1 MARVGAARVFFDIVG
16 TFQAQSLL
24 GDTEAATTAQ
34 QAILLDAIGGIS
46 EAFDEMSQFILQSTQ
61 VVVDAFFEHE
71 EQLIRVRKFYSG
83 ATEEVERFAN
93 ASIGLGEAFGFSGDQ
108 ALAASARTAQLKGV
122 LESQEAIIEATRG
135 GLLMAQVGEM
145 ETEMGMNRFI
155 ALAQQTQF
163 MYGGLTKAQY
173 DALDAEQQANIVRG
187 NSIRVL
193 DQLNTV
199 ENSSVAI
206 MEDITFVLNQFA
218 SQADIAGES
227 IGDMAAMSALLLET
241 GEEVSRAGTGLR
253 MIYQRIGNE
262 NSDAVKALQELMG
275 GVDSSVI
282 TQMKLSEIIGAIGDD
297 YANMTGEQKR
307 NLAVSIA
314 GSRHYVKFLKLMEN
328 QPRLLELQTA
338 AYRGQFGAIEE
349 FENKA
354 DSLFFKQQ
362 QQEAIVKNL
371 QVEIGDKL
379 ADAYMTGALAQEA
392 FLRGMD
398 KITDFGIGEDVV
410 KNFIQLSS
418 VYQQIIAPMTNV
430 GMQALNM
437 VIAFKTLQAVIAA
450 SNPEFFAQAQG
461 YRRTRQE
468 MQFLSAAT
476 NEFSI
481 NSVINMDRAAL
492 SANNYNDRVVEMRM
506 VQSIL
511 NDEMTETSFKINMVN
526 AATTAMHGAMGKTKM
541 IFVDTSLAA
550 SGMMNVE
557 SGALLTLEN
566 MYQQHRATLL
576 DVDAK
581 RSMINVKIGQYMALS
596 VEERNAI
603 LQTNIFN
610 AQGTAGIVERNKAQT
625 TLNDTMAREVALLN
639 STLTLSRP
647 LTAVEK
653 QGINNEI
660 VRNNATMTTNQ
671 TRINAINTTL
681 LLSDAES
688 EFTAEITGE
697 RAALQANNTTLQQR
711 NATLRTGLLASKQ
724 AEQAN
729 RQYAAS
735 VLSADGAE
743 RISIGTRIKLTATN
757 MKAAFSLKAIN
768 SALMPISMILP
779 FIVDSEHQMEAIM
792 ASVAITA
799 FTMAIP
805 AMSALGA
812 QMKANGVAATV
823 MTGGLNIAAAA
834 LITFAAYM
842 GVKAFAG
849 DGFMKNAL
857 GNVEEFN
864 AGIIGANDILATLG
878 ERTEDIYGGVVDKT
892 YRELSQ
898 EGLPAMTDALS
909 DLRMEYDD
917 LDSALS
923 VAEKG
928 TSHYNQLLADRK
940 AVQDAITNVDA
951 LARSYERQ
959 AALTDA
965 LANDYEADITIT
977 ESLSYRN
984 ENARILGLQ
993 TKAYAVEYT
1002 DIYGNMHRKVYDT
1015 EEEALTARNKL
1026 QEKYNQEA
1034 LAHELDY
1041 VNAFITNMEKKNAD
1055 VIAGEQGAQEI
1066 LLGDAYAFANAREEL
1081 FFGANK
1087 AGFTGALMKQIT
1099 QGGVENL
1106 LYKTEIV
1113 QTNVFN
1119 GMTLPE
1125 MVEEVSK
1132 GVLAELENT
1141 GVLS

>member
-46 EAFDEMSQFILQSTQ
+46 EAFDEMSQFILQATQ
-61 VVVDAFFEHE
+61 EVVDAFFEHE

-83 ATEEVERFAN
+83 SAEEVERFAD
-93 ASIGLGEAFGFSGDQ
+93 AAIGLGEAFAFSGDQ

-145 ETEMGMNRFI
+145 ETELGMNRFI

-275 GVDSSVI
+275 GVDASVI
-282 TQMKLSEIIGAIGDD
+282 TQMKLSEIISTIGDD

-338 AYRGQFGAIEE
+338 AYRGQFGAIDE

-398 KITDFGIGEDVV
+398 KMTDIGIGEDVV

-418 VYQQIIAPMTNV
+418 VYQQIVAPMTNV

-437 VIAFKTLQAVIAA
+437 VIAFKTLQAVMAA
-450 SNPEFFAQAQG
+450 SNPAFFAQAQG

-468 MQFLSAAT
+468 MQFLNAAT

-492 SANNYNDRVVEMRM
+492 SADNYSDRVLEMRM

-511 NDEMTETSFKINMVN
+511 NDELTETTAKMNMVN
-526 AATTAMHGAMGKTKM
+526 AATTAMHSAMGKTKM
-541 IFVDTSLAA
+541 IFVDTSVAA

-566 MYQQHRATLL
+566 MYQQHRATLA
-576 DVDAK
+576 DIDAK
-581 RSMINVKIGQYMALS
+581 RTLMNVKIGQYIALS
-596 VEERNAI
+596 QEEKNAI
-603 LQTNIFN
+603 LQLNIFN

-660 VRNNATMTTNQ
+660 ARNNTTMATNQ
-671 TRINAINTTL
+671 ARINAINTTL

-688 EFTAEITGE
+688 EFTAEITEE

-711 NATLRTGLLASKQ
+711 NMTLRTGLLASEQ

-729 RQYAAS
+729 KEYAAS
-735 VLSADGAE
+735 IVMANGAE
-743 RISIGTRIKLTATN
+743 KISIGTKIKLTAAN
-757 MKAAFSLKAIN
+757 MKAAFSFKAIN
-768 SALMPISMILP
+768 SALLPMSMILP

-799 FTMAIP
+799 ITMAVP
-805 AMSALGA
+805 AMAALGA
-812 QMKANGVAATV
+812 QMKANGVAATI
-823 MTGGLNIAAAA
+823 MTGGLNILAAG

-842 GVKAFAG
+842 GVKALAG
-849 DGFMKNAL
+849 DNFMKGAL

-864 AGIIGANDILATLG
+864 SGIMGANDILATLG
-878 ERTEDIYGGVVDKT
+878 ERTEDVYAGVVDKT
-892 YRELSQ
+892 YRELTQ
-898 EGLPAMTDALS
+898 EGLPAMQNALA
-909 DLRMEYDD
+909 DLRMEHDD
-917 LDSALS
+917 LSSALNA
-923 VAEKG
+923 AEKG
-928 TSHYNQLLADRK
+928 TSHYNQLLADQK
-940 AVQDAITNVDA
+940 AVEDAITNVDS
-951 LARSYERQ
+951 LAKSYERQ
-959 AALTDA
+959 SLLTDA
-965 LANDYEADITIT
+965 LADGFDAKVRIKETVEYA
-977 ESLSYRN
+977 N
-984 ENARILGLQ
+984 ENARILGLGNKQ
-993 TKAYAVEYT
+993 YAVEYT
-1002 DIYGNMHRKVYDT
+1002 DLFGNMHTEVYESEKEARARRIKLEKQFN
-1015 EEEALTARNKL
+1015 EESL
-1026 QEKYNQEA
+1026 Q
-1034 LAHELDY
+1034 HELDY
-1041 VNAFITNMEKKNAD
+1041 VNAFITNMEKKNTD
-1055 VIAGEQGAQEI
+1055 VIAGEKAAQEVM
-1066 LLGDAYAFANAREEL
+1066 LGDAYAFTNAREEL

-1125 MVEEVSK
+1125 MVQEVSK